1 MTTFDFS
8 PLFRST
14 VGFDRLMRLME
25 SSTQL
30 ADATNG
36 YPPYNIE
43 KTGDDQYRITVAV
56 AGFGD
61 DELSVETHENTLL
74 VEGRKNEANSEARY
88 LYRGIAGRSFKRQFQ
103 VADHVK
109 VVGASLSN
117 GLLVIE
123 LVREVPE
130 AMKPRRIPIA
140 AGAPTSGATI
150 EGDAGEAREPRQI
163 EVASHAA

>member
-61 DELSVETHENTLL
+61 DELSVETHENTCSSK
-74 VEGRKNEANSEARY
+74 GART
-88 LYRGIAGRSFKRQFQ
+88 RPTA
-103 VADHVK
+103 
-109 VVGASLSN
+109 
-117 GLLVIE
+117 
-123 LVREVPE
+123 
-130 AMKPRRIPIA
+130 KPAISIA
-140 AGAPTSGATI
+140 ASPAARSSGSSRSPTTSKSSAHRSAT
-150 EGDAGEAREPRQI
+150 ACW
-163 EVASHAA
+163 

>member
-30 ADATNG
+30 ADSANG

-43 KTGDDQYRITVAV
+43 KTGEDQYRITIAV
-56 AGFGD
+56 AGFSEG
-61 DELSVETHENTLL
+61 ELNVESHENTLL
-74 VEGRKNEANSEARY
+74 IEGRKKEADAEARY

-109 VVGASLSN
+109 VVGASLNN
-117 GLLVIE
+117 GLLVID
-123 LVREVPE
+123 LVREIPE

-140 AGAPTSGATI
+140 AGAGHTGPTL
-150 EGDAGEAREPRQI
+150 EGEAEQPQQI
-163 EVASHAA
+163 EVASEAA

>member
-30 ADATNG
+30 ADSANG

-43 KTGDDQYRITVAV
+43 KTGEDQYRITVAV
-56 AGFGD
+56 AGFSQ
-61 DELSVETHENTLL
+61 DELNVESHENTL
-74 VEGRKNEANSEARY
+74 VIEGRKKESDAEPRY
-88 LYRGIAGRSFKRQFQ
+88 LYHGIAGRSFKRQFQ

-109 VVGASLSN
+109 VVGASLNN
-117 GLLVIE
+117 GLLVVD
-123 LVREVPE
+123 LVREIPE
-130 AMKPRRIPIA
+130 AMRPRRIPIT
-140 AGAPTSGATI
+140 AGAGETGHTLEA
-150 EGDAGEAREPRQI
+150 DADEPKQI
-163 EVASHAA
+163 EVTSNAA

>member
-25 SSTQL
+25 SSSQL

-43 KTGDDQYRITVAV
+43 KTGEDQYRITVAV
-56 AGFGD
+56 AGFGE
-61 DELSVETHENTLL
+61 DELNVETHENALL
-74 VEGRKNEANSEARY
+74 IEGRKRESDQEARY

-103 VADHVK
+103 IADHVK
-109 VVGASLSN
+109 VTGASLSN
-117 GLLVIE
+117 GLLVVD
-123 LVREVPE
+123 LVREIPE
-130 AMKPRRIPIA
+130 AMKPRRIPIT
-140 AGAPTSGATI
+140 AGAGGPTL
-150 EGDAGEAREPRQI
+150 EAGETAGEEPKQI
-163 EVASHAA
+163 EIASHAA